1 MIFMSPSASA
11 NVALPEPPPKDVLH
25 QALSGSQEAADRFV
39 AASGLVVADGSNL
52 YWATIAAENGTPLGA
67 FQIVSVLGDKKYA
80 DLVGQP
86 YGDFRLDRQWF
97 WWNKLPASWQGKAE
111 AKPLSTAIRGS
122 IYRLPTESEVRN
134 WRVND
139 ATQLQFRRAAMRG
152 SGEAAFRLYEHYK
165 ALGALRQECL
175 FWATIAA
182 QNGHK
187 SAFRVV
193 GEFML
198 LGDQNDRQRA
208 PFWLKKAA
216 DSGDTTAAESLR
228 TSLPSK
234 Q

>member
-1 MIFMSPSASA
+1 M
-11 NVALPEPPPKDVLH
+11 VLVNK
-25 QALSGSQEAADRFV
+25 AACFV
-39 AASGLVVADGSNL
+39 A
-52 YWATIAAENGTPLGA
+52 
-67 FQIVSVLGDKKYA
+67 
-80 DLVGQP
+80 GQ
-86 YGDFRLDRQWF
+86 GR
-97 WWNKLPASWQGKAE
+97 SE
-111 AKPLSTAIRGS
+111 APSTAIRGS

-165 ALGALRQECL
+165 ALGALRQGMSVL
-175 FWATIAA
+175 ATIAA

-208 PFWLKKAA
+208 LFWLKKAA
-216 DSGDTTAAESLR
+216 R
-228 TSLPSK
+228 FR
-234 Q
+234 